1 MPENSGK
8 INFRDPRPAALS
20 NWIATKVLRNGEWEG
35 YMPKASD
42 LMIWPAFLDHQVEPS
57 QSDQDRIMISF
68 DLNLR
73 F

>member
-1 MPENSGK
+1 MTDEQ
-8 INFRDPRPAALS
+8 L
-20 NWIATKVLRNGEWEG
+20 EQ
-35 YMPKASD
+35 KASD